1 MLRSSIATAA
11 LLTGGL
17 ALLSASPFSLAQ
29 EAEWTSLLNADN
41 LDNWDRTGDANWRMT
56 DGIAEADMGFGHLV
70 SKDSYDDFVLRAEFW
85 VDDPAN
91 SGIFIRCADPAEPTP
106 QTCYEVNIFD
116 QRPDPTYGTGGIPNH
131 AQVAGIPPTGGKW
144 NTYEIMAQ
152 GDHIVVIL
160 NGRRTVDIID
170 DAHSSGP
177 VTLQYGAGTVRFRKV
192 EIRRL

>member
-1 MLRSSIATAA
+1 MLRSSIALAA

-29 EAEWTSLLNADN
+29 EAQWTSLLNADN

-70 SKDSYDDFVLRAEFW
+70 TRESYDDFVLRAEFW

-91 SGIFIRCADPAEPTP
+91 SGIFIRCTDPSEPSP
-106 QTCYEVNIFD
+106 RSCYEINIYD

-131 AQVAGIPPTGGKW
+131 AQVFGLPTIGGQW

-152 GDHIVVIL
+152 GDHLVVIL

-170 DAHSSGP
+170 DTYSSGP
-177 VTLQYGAGTVRFRKV
+177 VTLQYGAGVVRFRSV
-192 EIRRL
+192 EIRPL